1 MSGRA
6 FRVFCA
12 SIFVFCL
19 AALASLT
26 AWGQNY
32 GSIGGNVK
40 DPEGKAVVG
49 AKITVTNIAN
59 NTPRSTQTDKDGS
72 YSITGLEPGT
82 YKLEV
87 GKDGFKTHIATNVAV
102 LVSTPTNFDIALELG
117 VATQTVT
124 VEGGTAPA
132 LNTQDATVGEAFQEQ
147 QIKDLPFAARNVV
160 NLLTLQPGVVFTGR
174 TNTDL
179 LAMGSNAGLDSREG
193 VVNGIRGNQ
202 SNVTLDGV
210 DSNDWHNQSPFT
222 SALPVTLDSVQ
233 EFRVT
238 TTNANSTDGLTGG
251 AQVALVT
258 KSGSND
264 FHGNV
269 RWYYRDT
276 GLSANSFFNNIVGTP
291 RAGLQRN
298 IAGASLG
305 GKLIKDRLYFFVD
318 NEERRDAHAQ
328 NEEPIVPTSSLK
340 NGVLIYQCQTASQCP
355 GGSVPGI
362 SGNVTVPAGDF
373 GLSPANIAS
382 LDPRTS
388 PGPDGVAPGINPAM
402 AKYMGLFPTG
412 TDVTQGLDNGLN
424 FIGFRFNAPE
434 TTASNIYI
442 GRLDYK
448 ITRDG
453 NHSVFFR
460 GSLIGL
466 NDTITPAQF
475 PGQSAAAGLLNNS
488 RGFAVNY
495 QAIFSPTFSNLLKYG
510 YTREGVNQSG
520 TQGAQFDVRSFTD
533 IVNFGSRQ
541 AARIVPVHT
550 IGDDVTLVRG
560 KHTVQ
565 FGGNLFIVT
574 NNVNTQSSSFP
585 GYFDNNGFCIGL
597 CEDVPNSLGVPGPG
611 AAFPQ
616 AFNPDAVTRAFM
628 MLTGSMTEFA
638 DTAFGN
644 PSTGAIL
651 PVGAPDIRSFR
662 EDYIEGYVQDSW
674 RMRSNLTVTY
684 GVRYGYETPVW
695 EANGFEVA
703 PTFDIYQWFQNR
715 IVNMNNDV
723 PSSASPL
730 LSWNLAGKANHGANS
745 WYLPYHKD
753 VMPRL
758 AIAYSPN
765 WDNGIAKS
773 ILGGNGNSVLRL
785 GVGWFDDKV
794 GQAIA
799 INSDVN
805 GSPGTSTSL
814 GNSSQQYDLADAPR
828 FTGTCSATGCAGLP
842 NITTLLPVP
851 TKATFPFTP
860 VPNTSGIGFA
870 VDPHL
875 RTPYSIHLTA
885 DFQRELPGKVVLDIG
900 YVGTL
905 GRRELG
911 KVDLGQYLNIRD
923 PKSGMDLF
931 TAFQKIAL
939 LANIAPPGGSSH
951 AAINPKSIAALQTIQ
966 DIPFFNDVLPNM
978 PAFLASQF
986 STPGYS
992 SLTPT
997 QAFYAFAVRNSA
1009 QSWSCALFPM
1019 DVGIGS
1025 NGPGGPP
1032 SPWNTTLDP
1041 TGSGLV
1047 LFQQQFQ
1054 TLAAWTNLANS
1065 NYHSLQISVRKN
1077 THNLSFTA
1085 NYVYSRSIDN
1095 GSGGEN
1101 TDLGSTGG
1109 AGTLGALIQNPFNL
1123 RAGRSISDFNLKHN
1137 FNGTVVYDL
1146 PFGKGQRFGSS
1157 SGRVVDAILGG
1168 WETVA
1173 IVRWHSGFPVSVG
1186 NGFNFPTNFFLTTPG
1201 TLISPLQSS
1210 ITYTGNVGSVSRP
1223 NLFTDAKAAL
1233 ADVAFT
1239 LPGLSGSRNA
1249 FYGPAYF
1256 NTDFGLFK
1264 TFKMPWKE
1272 SQTLRLQMTA
1282 FNVFNDTN
1290 FNGFNLSPTS
1300 PTNFGNFTSTA
1311 AGSNIN
1317 GGAREVEL
1325 AARFSF

>member
-6 FRVFCA
+6 LRIFRS

-19 AALASLT
+19 AVLT
-26 AWGQNY
+26 SFAAWGQNV
-32 GSIGGNVK
+32 GSVGGTIK

-49 AKITVTNIAN
+49 AKVTVTNLAN
-59 NTPRSTQTDKDGS
+59 NSPRSTQTDKDGS
-72 YSITGLEPGT
+72 FGITGLEPGT
-82 YKLEV
+82 YKIEI
-87 GKDGFKTHIATNVAV
+87 GKEGFKTHVATNVAV
-102 LVSTPTNFDIALELG
+102 LVSTPTNLDVSLELG

-124 VEGGTAPA
+124 VEGATAPT
-132 LNTQDATVGEAFQEQ
+132 LNTQDATVGTAFEEQ

-179 LAMGSNAGLDSREG
+179 LAMGSNQGLDSREG

-202 SNVTLDGV
+202 SNVTVDGV

-238 TTNANSTDGLTGG
+238 TTSANSTDGLTGG

-269 RWYYRDT
+269 RWYGRTT
-276 GLSANSFFNNIVGTP
+276 GLSANSFFNNINGTP
-291 RAGLQRN
+291 RPGLQRN
-298 IAGASLG
+298 QMGASLG

-318 NEERRDAHAQ
+318 NEERRDSQGANVEQ
-328 NEEPIVPTSSLK
+328 SVPTTSLR
-340 NGVLIYQCQTASQCP
+340 NGVLIYQCQTPAQCP
-355 GGSVPGI
+355 GGTVAGL
-362 SGNVTVPAGDF
+362 SGNVTIPAGDF
-373 GLSPANIAS
+373 GLSPANITS
-382 LDPRTS
+382 LDPRTAT
-388 PGPDGVAPGINPAM
+388 GPDGVAPGINPAM
-402 AKYMGLFPTG
+402 VKYMNLFPTG
-412 TDVTQGLDNGLN
+412 TDPGFGIDPGLN
-424 FIGFRFNAPE
+424 FIGFRFNSPV
-434 TTASNIYI
+434 TTASNVYI

-453 NHSVFFR
+453 NHSIFWR
-460 GSLIGL
+460 GTLQGL
-466 NDTITPAQF
+466 AHTISTAQF
-475 PGQSAAAGLLNNS
+475 PGQNPASNLLNNS

-495 QAIFSPTFSNLLKYG
+495 QAVLSPTLSNLVKYG
-510 YTREGVNQSG
+510 YTRQGVNQSG
-520 TQGAQFDVRSFTD
+520 TQGSQFDVRSYSD
-533 IVNFGSRQ
+533 ILNFGARQ
-541 AARIVPVHT
+541 AARIVPVHS
-550 IGDDVTLVRG
+550 IGDDLTWDHG
-560 KHTVQ
+560 KHTLQ

-574 NNVNTQSSSFP
+574 DNLNTQSSSFP
-585 GYFDNNGFCIGL
+585 GYFVNNGFCISL
-597 CEDVPNSLGVPGPG
+597 CEDVPNSFGSPGPG

-616 AFNPDAVTRAFM
+616 AFNPDAVTRSFM
-628 MLTGSMTEFA
+628 MLTGSMTEFS

-651 PVGAPDIRSFR
+651 PVGAPDARSFR
-662 EDYIEGYVQDSW
+662 EDYIEGYIQDTW
-674 RMRSNLTVTY
+674 KFRSNITATF

-715 IVNMNNDV
+715 IVDMNNGV

-730 LSWNLAGKANHGANS
+730 LSWNLAGKANKGANS
-745 WYLPYHKD
+745 WYVPYHKD
-753 VMPRL
+753 VMPRFAL
-758 AIAYSPN
+758 AYSPDS
-765 WDNGIAKS
+765 DNGIIKS
-773 ILGGNGNSVLRL
+773 LIGGSGKSVLRV
-785 GVGWFDDKV
+785 GVGWYDDKV

-814 GNSSQQYDLADAPR
+814 SNSSQQYNLGDAPR
-828 FTGTCSATGCAGLP
+828 FTGTCSSTGCIGLP
-842 NITTLLPVP
+842 AISTLLPVP

-860 VPNTSGIGFA
+860 VADTSGLGFA

-875 RTPYSIHLTA
+875 RTPYAIHLTA
-885 DFQRELPGKVVLDIG
+885 SFQRELPGKVVLDLA

-911 KVDLGQYLNIRD
+911 KVDLAQYLNIRD

-931 TAFQKIAL
+931 TAFDKIAL

-966 DIPFFNDVLPNM
+966 DIPFFNNMLPNM
-978 PAFLASQF
+978 PAFLAANF

-992 SLTPT
+992 TLTPT
-997 QAFYAFAVRNSA
+997 QAFYAFAVRAAA

-1019 DVGIGS
+1019 DVGIGPS
-1025 NGPGGPP
+1025 NSGPP
-1032 SPWNTTLDP
+1032 SPWNTTVDP
-1041 TGSGLV
+1041 AGSGLV
-1047 LFQQQFQ
+1047 LFQPQFQ
-1054 TLAAWTNLANS
+1054 GLSAWTNLASS
-1065 NYHSLQISVRKN
+1065 NYHSLQVSVRRS
-1077 THNLSFTA
+1077 THNMSFTA

-1101 TDLGSTGG
+1101 VDLGSSGG
-1109 AGTLGALIQNPFNL
+1109 AGLFGALIQNPFNL
-1123 RAGRSISDFNLKHN
+1123 RLGRSVSDFNLKHN
-1137 FNGTVVYDL
+1137 FNGTVAYDL
-1146 PFGKGQRFGSS
+1146 PFGRGQHFGSS
-1157 SGRVVDAILGG
+1157 VGRVTDAIIGG
-1168 WETVA
+1168 WEIVG
-1173 IVRWHSGFPVSVG
+1173 IVRWHSGFPFGPG
-1186 NGFNFPTNFFLTTPG
+1186 NGFNFPTNFELTTPG
-1201 TLISPLQSS
+1201 TLIAPISTHIVPV
-1210 ITYTGNVGSVSRP
+1210 GNVGTVSRP
-1223 NLFTDAKAAL
+1223 NLFSDAKAAL

-1239 LPGLSGSRNA
+1239 LPGFPGSRNA
-1249 FYGPAYF
+1249 LYGPAYF
-1256 NTDFGLFK
+1256 DTDLGIFK
-1264 TFKMPWKE
+1264 TIKMPWKE
-1272 SQTLRLQMTA
+1272 NQTLRLQMTA

-1290 FNGFNLSPTS
+1290 FNGFNISPTS

-1311 AGSNIN
+1311 AGSSIT